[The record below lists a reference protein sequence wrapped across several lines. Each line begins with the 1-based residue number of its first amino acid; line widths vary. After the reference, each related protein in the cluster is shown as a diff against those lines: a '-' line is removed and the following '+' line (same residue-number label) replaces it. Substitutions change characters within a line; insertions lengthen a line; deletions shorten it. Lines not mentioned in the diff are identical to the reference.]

1 MRGKPWPP
9 ANMSPMHLA
18 SMLQS
23 PTGCHSPNGGSS
35 ALAGLFTPEWA
46 KRKLGEGGTPQSAP
60 SGSAT
65 GTGGSSKLRAVW
77 RLHSGESLPAEC
89 AEKAGK
95 RPFAGMLLGQEPAG
109 GLVHAAKCSSGE
121 EGSASPCLCEG
132 VYLSTLLVSLSHC
145 LSTLWCSSKLWCE
158 AYHSSPLI
166 SSTFIMD
173 PVAVRL
179 QGGAPCPAA
188 AWRAQLGA
196 TLSRGGSTWSR
207 R

>member
-65 GTGGSSKLRAVW
+65 GTGGFPRLCAAW
-77 RLHSGESLPAEC
+77 RLLHDESLPVERAT
-89 AEKAGK
+89 KAGK
-95 RPFAGMLLGQEPAG
+95 RPSAGMLLGQEQAG
-109 GLVHAAKCSSGE
+109 GVAHAAQCPIRRCS
-121 EGSASPCLCEG
+121 
-132 VYLSTLLVSLSHC
+132 
-145 LSTLWCSSKLWCE
+145 
-158 AYHSSPLI
+158 
-166 SSTFIMD
+166 
-173 PVAVRL
+173 
-179 QGGAPCPAA
+179 GAKWA
-188 AWRAQLGA
+188 AWTGRASGDN
-196 TLSRGGSTWSR
+196 ST
-207 R
+207 